1 MGVFAKFVPKAYP
14 YTFRGTLLIGRI
26 AGGTPSDPNV
36 AEGFIRTKL
45 GMDNDKVIQQAVS
58 EIMVD
63 RGITAAQAAAELA
76 TNKYLN
82 GFKRD
87 EWGLYIEGRQLKSA
101 IKEAANIRWPK
112 ATWGPSR
119 KGTKGFF
126 AEHVFVQEDRLP
138 LGVAE
143 PSGVAQHFVQSR
155 FGSSMKYL
163 EHVDDVEVTFT
174 ITTDYE
180 FSAEEWALLWLTG
193 EQQGLGANRSQ
204 GYGRYEVIAW
214 ERLKWPDNG
223 QKSEHVAQPRKHV
236 AKRTTP
242 PVVTPEY
249 ERA

>member
-1 MGVFAKFVPKAYP
+1 MSVFAKFIPKAYP
-14 YTFRGTLLIGRI
+14 YVYEGTLKIGRV

-45 GMDNDKVIQQAVS
+45 GLDNEKLIQQAVS

-63 RGITAAQAAAELA
+63 RGISADEAAAELA
-76 TNKYLN
+76 ANKYLI

-87 EWGLYIEGRQLKSA
+87 ANGLYLEGRQLKAA

-112 ATWGPSR
+112 QSWGPSR

-126 AEHVFVQEDRLP
+126 AEHVFVNEDRLP
-138 LGVAE
+138 LHVPE

-163 EHVDDVEVTFT
+163 EYVDGAEVEFT
-174 ITTDYE
+174 VTTDYQ
-180 FSAEEWALLWLTG
+180 FSAEEWGMLWLTG

-204 GYGRYEVIAW
+204 GYGKYEVIKW
-214 ERLKWPDNG
+214 KRLKWPE
-223 QKSEHVAQPRKHV
+223 SEDTEDAEVA
-236 AKRTTP
+236 
-242 PVVTPEY
+242 
-249 ERA
+249 